1 MTATPL
7 LGAATFLHEAP
18 VGLLIRWLWLTS
30 HRGGQ
35 CWETGSS
42 LGFLCS
48 HAGLCLPGMQ
58 SPDRC
63 IISAISQPVYV
74 VGNLVRQYIFS
85 SWTKSRL
92 ACYKT
97 SGFPKLSV
105 PRLWCTQ
112 LRAWC
117 PSGLCHLAAPM
128 RLGEAQCSDADVYAA
143 CYDVIRSPIS
153 DLSLVF
159 WQHERNSNRLTYQL
173 ENRVKCNHREGG
185 RLVSRNGPKQDFSQ
199 VLFRD

>member
-1 MTATPL
+1 M
-7 LGAATFLHEAP
+7 
-18 VGLLIRWLWLTS
+18 GLLIRWLWLTS

-74 VGNLVRQYIFS
+74 VGNLVRQDIFS

-112 LRAWC
+112 LHAWC